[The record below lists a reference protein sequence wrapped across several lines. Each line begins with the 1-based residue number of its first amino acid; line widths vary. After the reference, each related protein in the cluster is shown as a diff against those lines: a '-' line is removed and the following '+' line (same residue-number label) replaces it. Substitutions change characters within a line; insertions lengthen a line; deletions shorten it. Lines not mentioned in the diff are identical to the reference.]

1 MAVRSR
7 RAPFLLSGRPNLN
20 RLPLIH
26 TARFET
32 VGPDWRQHMTTISIR
47 PTRVLGS
54 RWSSNRNGYTLIE
67 ALTVIVIVGMMAGIA
82 IPRTGIATYKASSG
96 AQVISS
102 TLTYAQRQAISRQAD
117 TRVAFDV
124 ANNELRIHEDEDNDN
139 VIDLGERVT
148 VSPLPEGVTFGRGTA
163 TPRAMGGAAVN
174 FTRTQGGLPIV
185 IFRRDGSASE
195 NGGVYTTTVAGL
207 SLDRTADVRAVEVS
221 RATGRAA
228 WFSYASGAWKEGR

>member
-1 MAVRSR
+1 
-7 RAPFLLSGRPNLN
+7 
-20 RLPLIH
+20 
-26 TARFET
+26 
-32 VGPDWRQHMTTISIR
+32 MTTISIS
-47 PTRVLGS
+47 PTSVLGS
-54 RWSSNRNGYTLIE
+54 RWSSNRNGYTLVE
-67 ALTVIVIVGMMAGIA
+67 ALTVVVIIGMMAGIA
-82 IPRTGIATYKASSG
+82 IPRTGLASYKANSG
-96 AQVISS
+96 AQVVAS

-117 TRVAFDV
+117 TRLAFDV
-124 ANNELRIHEDEDNDN
+124 ANNEMRLHEDEDNDN

-148 VSPLPEGVTFGRGTA
+148 VSTLPEGVTFGRGTA
-163 TPRAMGGAAVN
+163 TARAMGGAAVN

-228 WFSYASGAWKEGR
+228 WFSFATGAWKEGR

>member
-1 MAVRSR
+1 M
-7 RAPFLLSGRPNLN
+7 
-20 RLPLIH
+20 
-26 TARFET
+26 
-32 VGPDWRQHMTTISIR
+32 
-47 PTRVLGS
+47 
-54 RWSSNRNGYTLIE
+54 
-67 ALTVIVIVGMMAGIA
+67 
-82 IPRTGIATYKASSG
+82 ATYKANSG
-96 AQVISS
+96 AQVVAS

-117 TRVAFDV
+117 TRLAFDV
-124 ANNELRIHEDEDNDN
+124 ANNEMRLHEDEDNDN

-148 VSPLPEGVTFGRGTA
+148 VSTLPEGVTFGRGTA
-163 TPRAMGGAAVN
+163 TARAMGGAAVN

-228 WFSYASGAWKEGR
+228 WFSFATGAWKEGR